1 MSDPN
6 LNYLMKKNK
15 IKDTGVEVTELSFGT
30 SSLGSMPDTY
40 GYEVSEDRAQKT
52 LNRFF
57 QGPVNMLD
65 TSRNYAMGESEKR
78 IGRAIKENGGWPKDF
93 LLSTKLDRNMDTLVL
108 DKNRARE
115 SLEESLKTLNVDSVD
130 VLFLHDPEYAK
141 DITDITK
148 KDGAM
153 DELFKIKNEGLAK
166 AVGVAM
172 GKVDI
177 MFPLLKDWDFDVVIN
192 HNRYTLI
199 NREANKMY
207 DYASSKNI
215 AIFNAAPYAGGVL
228 AKGPDN
234 FKKVTY
240 QDATEEKLA
249 PAREFEK
256 VCKKHNVELG
266 AAALQFS
273 LRDNRI
279 TSTICGVTSVES
291 IEKNLAWA
299 NAEISGEFWDEISK
313 LPFSIND
320 PESERV
326 FTPG

>member
-1 MSDPN
+1 
-6 LNYLMKKNK
+6 MKKNK
-15 IKDTGVEVTELSFGT
+15 IKDTGLEISELSFGT

-130 VLFLHDPEYAK
+130 ILFLHDPEYTK

-153 DELFKIKNEGLAK
+153 DELFKIKEEGLAK

-177 MFPLLKDWDFDVVIN
+177 MFPLLKDWDFDVIIN

-199 NREANKMY
+199 NREANEMY

-279 TSTICGVTSVES
+279 ASTICGVTSVES

-299 NAEISGEFWDEISK
+299 HAEISGEFWDEVLK
-313 LPFSIND
+313 LPFSSND
-320 PESERV
+320 PESDRV
-326 FTPG
+326 FTAG

>member
-1 MSDPN
+1 
-6 LNYLMKKNK
+6 MKKNK
-15 IKDTGVEVTELSFGT
+15 IKDTGLKVTELSFGT

-40 GYEVSEDRAQKT
+40 GYEVSENRAQKT

-78 IGRAIKENGGWPKDF
+78 IGKAIKENGGWPNGF

-108 DKNRARE
+108 DKNRVRE

-130 VLFLHDPEYAK
+130 ILFLHDPEYAK

-166 AVGVAM
+166 AAGVAM

-177 MFPLLKDWDFDVVIN
+177 MFPLLKDWDFDVIIN

-199 NREANKMY
+199 NREANEMY

-234 FKKVTY
+234 FKKITY

-313 LPFSIND
+313 LPFSTND

-326 FTPG
+326 FTSG

>member
-1 MSDPN
+1 
-6 LNYLMKKNK
+6 MKKNK
-15 IKDTGVEVTELSFGT
+15 IKDTGLEITELSFGT

-78 IGRAIKENGGWPKDF
+78 IGRAIKENGGWPKDL
-93 LLSTKLDRNMDTLVL
+93 LLSTKLDRDMDTLVL

-130 VLFLHDPEYAK
+130 ILFLHDPEYAK

-199 NREANKMY
+199 NREANEMY

-273 LRDNRI
+273 LKDNRI

-299 NAEISGEFWDEISK
+299 NVEISDEFWDEISK
-313 LPFSIND
+313 LSFSIND

>member
-1 MSDPN
+1 
-6 LNYLMKKNK
+6 MKKNK
-15 IKDTGVEVTELSFGT
+15 IKDTGLEVTELSFGT

-78 IGRAIKENGGWPKDF
+78 IGKAIKENGGWPNGF

-108 DKNRARE
+108 DKNRVRE

-130 VLFLHDPEYAK
+130 ILFLHDPEYAK

-166 AVGVAM
+166 AAGVAM

-177 MFPLLKDWDFDVVIN
+177 MFPLLKDWDFDVIIN

-199 NREANKMY
+199 NREANEMY

-234 FKKVTY
+234 FKKITY
-240 QDATEEKLA
+240 QDATEDKLA

-299 NAEISGEFWDEISK
+299 NAEISGEFWDEVLK
-313 LPFSIND
+313 LPFSSND
-320 PESERV
+320 PESDRV
-326 FTPG
+326 FTAG

>member
-1 MSDPN
+1 
-6 LNYLMKKNK
+6 MKKNK
-15 IKDTGVEVTELSFGT
+15 IKDTGLEVTELSFGT

-40 GYEVSEDRAQKT
+40 GYEVPELRAQET
-52 LNRFF
+52 LKRFF
-57 QGPVNMLD
+57 QGPANMLD

-78 IGRAIKENGGWPKDF
+78 IGKAIKENGGWPKGF

-108 DKNRARE
+108 DKNRVRE

-130 VLFLHDPEYAK
+130 ILFLHDPEYAK

-166 AVGVAM
+166 AAGVAM

-177 MFPLLKDWDFDVVIN
+177 MFPLLKDWDFDVIIN

-199 NREANKMY
+199 NREANEMY

-313 LPFSIND
+313 LPFSTND

-326 FTPG
+326 FTSG

>member
-1 MSDPN
+1 
-6 LNYLMKKNK
+6 MKKNK
-15 IKDTGVEVTELSFGT
+15 IKDTSLEVTELSFGT

-40 GYEVSEDRAQKT
+40 GYEVPEDRAQKT

-130 VLFLHDPEYAK
+130 ILFLHDPEYAK
-141 DITDITK
+141 ELSDITK

-153 DELFKIKNEGLAK
+153 DELFKIKEEGLAK

-172 GKVDI
+172 GKVDL
-177 MFPLLKDWDFDVVIN
+177 MLPLLKDWDFDVMIN
-192 HNRYTLI
+192 HNRFTLI
-199 NREANKMY
+199 NREANEMY

-249 PAREFEK
+249 PVREYAK
-256 VCKKHNVELG
+256 ICKKHNVELG

-273 LRDNRI
+273 LKDKRI

-291 IEKNLAWA
+291 IEKNLTWA
-299 NAEISGEFWDEISK
+299 SSKIPDEFWNEISK
-313 LPFSIND
+313 LSYSSND
-320 PESERV
+320 PEADRV
-326 FTPG
+326 FTAG

>member
-1 MSDPN
+1 
-6 LNYLMKKNK
+6 MKKNK
-15 IKDTGVEVTELSFGT
+15 IKDTGLEITELSFGT

-65 TSRNYAMGESEKR
+65 TSRNYAMGESEIR
-78 IGRAIKENGGWPKDF
+78 IGKAIKENGGWPKGF

-115 SLEESLKTLNVDSVD
+115 SLDESLKTLNVDSVD
-130 VLFLHDPEYAK
+130 ILFLHDPEYAK
-141 DITDITK
+141 DITDITRK
-148 KDGAM
+148 NGAM
-153 DELFKIKNEGLAK
+153 DELFKIKEEGLTK
-166 AVGVAM
+166 AVGLAM
-172 GKVDI
+172 GKIDL
-177 MFPLLKDWDFDVVIN
+177 MFPLIKDWDFDVIIN

-207 DYASSKNI
+207 EYASSKNI

-256 VCKKHNVELG
+256 VCKKYNVELG

-299 NAEISGEFWDEISK
+299 NAEISGEFWDEVLK
-313 LPFSIND
+313 LPFSSND
-320 PESERV
+320 PESDRV
-326 FTPG
+326 FTAG

>member
-1 MSDPN
+1 
-6 LNYLMKKNK
+6 MKKNK
-15 IKDTGVEVTELSFGT
+15 IKDTGLEITELSFGT

-40 GYEVSEDRAQKT
+40 GYEVSEERAQKT

-130 VLFLHDPEYAK
+130 ILFLHDPEYAK

-153 DELFKIKNEGLAK
+153 DELFKIKDEGLAK

-177 MFPLLKDWDFDVVIN
+177 MFPLLKDWDFDVLIN

-207 DYASSKNI
+207 EYASSKNI

-228 AKGPDN
+228 AKGPNN
-234 FKKVTY
+234 FKKITY

-299 NAEISGEFWDEISK
+299 NAEISGEFWDEVLK
-313 LPFSIND
+313 LPFSSND
-320 PESERV
+320 PESDRV
-326 FTPG
+326 FTAG

>member
-1 MSDPN
+1 MCIRDR
-6 LNYLMKKNK
+6 
-15 IKDTGVEVTELSFGT
+15 
-30 SSLGSMPDTY
+30 
-40 GYEVSEDRAQKT
+40 SENRAQKT

-78 IGRAIKENGGWPKDF
+78 IGKAIKENGGWPNGF

-108 DKNRARE
+108 DKNRVRE

-130 VLFLHDPEYAK
+130 ILFLHDPEYAK

-148 KDGAM
+148 KGGAM

-166 AVGVAM
+166 AAGVAM

-177 MFPLLKDWDFDVVIN
+177 MFPLLKDWDFDVIIN

-199 NREANKMY
+199 NREANEMY

-234 FKKVTY
+234 FKKITY

-313 LPFSIND
+313 LPFSTND

-326 FTPG
+326 FTSG

>member
-1 MSDPN
+1 
-6 LNYLMKKNK
+6 MKKNK
-15 IKDTGVEVTELSFGT
+15 IKDTGLEVTELSFGT

-40 GYEVSEDRAQKT
+40 GYEVSENRAQKT

-78 IGRAIKENGGWPKDF
+78 IGKAIKENGGWPNGF

-108 DKNRARE
+108 DKNRVRE

-130 VLFLHDPEYAK
+130 ILFLHDPEYAK

-166 AVGVAM
+166 AAGVAM

-177 MFPLLKDWDFDVVIN
+177 MFPLLKNWDFDVIIN
-192 HNRYTLI
+192 HNRYTLL
-199 NREANKMY
+199 NREANEMY

-234 FKKVTY
+234 FKKITY

-299 NAEISGEFWDEISK
+299 NTIIPEEFWNEVLK
-313 LPFSIND
+313 LPYSTKD
-320 PESERV
+320 PESERN

>member
-1 MSDPN
+1 
-6 LNYLMKKNK
+6 MKKNK
-15 IKDTGVEVTELSFGT
+15 IKDTGLEVTELSFGT

-78 IGRAIKENGGWPKDF
+78 IGKAIKENEGWPNGF

-108 DKNRARE
+108 DKNRVRE

-130 VLFLHDPEYAK
+130 ILFLHDPEYAK

-166 AVGVAM
+166 AAGVAM

-177 MFPLLKDWDFDVVIN
+177 MFPLLKDWDFDVIIN
-192 HNRYTLI
+192 HNRYTLL
-199 NREANKMY
+199 NREANEMY

-234 FKKVTY
+234 FKKITY

-299 NAEISGEFWDEISK
+299 NTIIPEEFWNEVLK
-313 LPFSIND
+313 LPYSTKD
-320 PESERV
+320 PESERN

>member
-1 MSDPN
+1 
-6 LNYLMKKNK
+6 
-15 IKDTGVEVTELSFGT
+15 
-30 SSLGSMPDTY
+30 
-40 GYEVSEDRAQKT
+40 AQKT

-78 IGRAIKENGGWPKDF
+78 IGRAIKENGGWPKDL
-93 LLSTKLDRNMDTLVL
+93 LLSTKLDRDMDTLVL

-130 VLFLHDPEYAK
+130 ILFLHDPEYAK

-199 NREANKMY
+199 NREANEMY

-228 AKGPDN
+228 AKGPNN

-273 LRDNRI
+273 LKDNRI

-299 NAEISGEFWDEISK
+299 NAEISDEFWDEISK
-313 LPFSIND
+313 LSFSIND

>member
-1 MSDPN
+1 
-6 LNYLMKKNK
+6 MKKNK
-15 IKDTGVEVTELSFGT
+15 IKDTGLEVTELSFGT

-40 GYEVSEDRAQKT
+40 GYEVPEDRAQKT

-130 VLFLHDPEYAK
+130 ILFLHDPEYAK
-141 DITDITK
+141 ELSDITK

-153 DELFKIKNEGLAK
+153 DELFKIKEEGLAK

-172 GKVDI
+172 GKVDL
-177 MFPLLKDWDFDVVIN
+177 MLPLLKDWDFDVMIN
-192 HNRYTLI
+192 HNRFTLI

-249 PAREFEK
+249 PVREYAK
-256 VCKKHNVELG
+256 ICKKHNVELG

-273 LRDNRI
+273 LKDKRI

-291 IEKNLAWA
+291 IEKNLTWA
-299 NAEISGEFWDEISK
+299 SSKIPDEFWNEISK
-313 LPFSIND
+313 LSYSSND
-320 PESERV
+320 PEADRV
-326 FTPG
+326 FTAG

>member
-1 MSDPN
+1 
-6 LNYLMKKNK
+6 MKKNK
-15 IKDTGVEVTELSFGT
+15 IKDTGLEVTELSFGT

-40 GYEVSEDRAQKT
+40 GYEVPELRAQET
-52 LNRFF
+52 LKRFF
-57 QGPVNMLD
+57 QGPANMLD

-78 IGRAIKENGGWPKDF
+78 IGKAIKENGGWPNGF

-108 DKNRARE
+108 DKNRVRE

-130 VLFLHDPEYAK
+130 ILFLHDPEYAK

-166 AVGVAM
+166 AAGVAM

-177 MFPLLKDWDFDVVIN
+177 MFPLLKDWDFDVIIN

-199 NREANKMY
+199 NREANEMY

-299 NAEISGEFWDEISK
+299 NAEISDEFWDEISK
-313 LPFSIND
+313 LPFSTND

-326 FTPG
+326 FTSG

>member
-1 MSDPN
+1 
-6 LNYLMKKNK
+6 MKKNK
-15 IKDTGVEVTELSFGT
+15 IKDTGLEVTELSFGT

-40 GYEVSEDRAQKT
+40 GYEVSENRAQKT

-78 IGRAIKENGGWPKDF
+78 IGKAIKENGGWPNGF

-108 DKNRARE
+108 DKNRVRE

-130 VLFLHDPEYAK
+130 ILFLHDPEYAK

-148 KDGAM
+148 KGGAM

-166 AVGVAM
+166 AAGVAM

-177 MFPLLKDWDFDVVIN
+177 MFPLLKDWDFDVIIN
-192 HNRYTLI
+192 HNRYTLL
-199 NREANKMY
+199 NREANEMY

-234 FKKVTY
+234 FKKITY

-313 LPFSIND
+313 LPFSTND

-326 FTPG
+326 FTSG

>member
-1 MSDPN
+1 
-6 LNYLMKKNK
+6 MKKNK
-15 IKDTGVEVTELSFGT
+15 IKDTSLEVTELSFGT

-40 GYEVSEDRAQKT
+40 GYEVPEDRAQKT

-78 IGRAIKENGGWPKDF
+78 IGNAIKENGGWPKDF

-130 VLFLHDPEYAK
+130 ILFLHDPEYAK
-141 DITDITK
+141 DLSDITK

-153 DELFKIKNEGLAK
+153 DELFKIKEEGLAK
-166 AVGVAM
+166 AVGIAM
-172 GKVDI
+172 GKIDI
-177 MFPLLKDWDFDVVIN
+177 MFPLLKDWNFDVMIN
-192 HNRYTLI
+192 HNRFTLI
-199 NREANKMY
+199 NREANEMY

-234 FKKVTY
+234 FKKITY
-240 QDATEEKLA
+240 QDATEEKLT

-273 LRDNRI
+273 LKDKRI

-291 IEKNLAWA
+291 IEKNLTWA
-299 NAEISGEFWDEISK
+299 NSKISDEFWNEISK
-313 LPFSIND
+313 LSYSNND
-320 PESERV
+320 PEADRV
-326 FTPG
+326 FTAG

>member
-1 MSDPN
+1 
-6 LNYLMKKNK
+6 MKKNK
-15 IKDTGVEVTELSFGT
+15 IKDTGLEVTELSFGT

-40 GYEVSEDRAQKT
+40 GYEVPEDRAQKT

-78 IGRAIKENGGWPKDF
+78 IGNAIKENGGWPKDF

-115 SLEESLKTLNVDSVD
+115 SLEESLKTLNVGSVD
-130 VLFLHDPEYAK
+130 ILFLHDPEYAK
-141 DITDITK
+141 DLSDITK

-153 DELFKIKNEGLAK
+153 DELFKIKEEGLAK
-166 AVGVAM
+166 AVGIAM
-172 GKVDI
+172 GKIDI
-177 MFPLLKDWDFDVVIN
+177 MFPLLKDWDFDVMIN
-192 HNRYTLI
+192 HNRFTLL
-199 NREANKMY
+199 NREANEMY
-207 DYASSKNI
+207 DYAYSNNI

-234 FKKVTY
+234 FKKITY
-240 QDATEEKLA
+240 QDATEEKLT

-273 LRDNRI
+273 LKDKRI

-291 IEKNLAWA
+291 IEKNLTWA
-299 NAEISGEFWDEISK
+299 NSKISDEFWNEISK
-313 LPFSIND
+313 LSYSNND
-320 PESERV
+320 PEADRV
-326 FTPG
+326 FTAG

>member
-1 MSDPN
+1 
-6 LNYLMKKNK
+6 MKKNK
-15 IKDTGVEVTELSFGT
+15 IKDTGLEVTELSFGT

-78 IGRAIKENGGWPKDF
+78 IGKAIKENGGWPNGF

-108 DKNRARE
+108 DKNRVRE

-130 VLFLHDPEYAK
+130 ILFLHDPEYAK

-166 AVGVAM
+166 AAGVAM

-177 MFPLLKDWDFDVVIN
+177 MFPLLKDWDFDVIIN

-199 NREANKMY
+199 NREANEMY

-234 FKKVTY
+234 FKKITY

-299 NAEISGEFWDEISK
+299 NAEISVEFWDEISK
-313 LPFSIND
+313 LPFSTND

-326 FTPG
+326 FTSG

>member
-1 MSDPN
+1 
-6 LNYLMKKNK
+6 MKKNK
-15 IKDTGVEVTELSFGT
+15 IKDTGLEVTELSFGT

-65 TSRNYAMGESEKR
+65 KSRNYAMGESEKR
-78 IGRAIKENGGWPKDF
+78 IGKAIKENGGWPNGF

-108 DKNRARE
+108 DKNRVRE

-130 VLFLHDPEYAK
+130 ILFLHDPEYAK

-166 AVGVAM
+166 AAGVAM

-177 MFPLLKDWDFDVVIN
+177 MFPLLKDWDFDVIIN

-199 NREANKMY
+199 NREANEMY

-234 FKKVTY
+234 FKKITY

-299 NAEISGEFWDEISK
+299 NTNIPEEFWNEVLK
-313 LPFSIND
+313 LPYSTKD
-320 PESERV
+320 PESERN

>member
-1 MSDPN
+1 
-6 LNYLMKKNK
+6 MKKNK
-15 IKDTGVEVTELSFGT
+15 IKDTGLEVTELSFGT

-78 IGRAIKENGGWPKDF
+78 IGKAIKENGGWPNGF

-108 DKNRARE
+108 DKNRVRE
-115 SLEESLKTLNVDSVD
+115 SFEESLKTLNVDSVD
-130 VLFLHDPEYAK
+130 ILFLHDPEYAK

-166 AVGVAM
+166 AAGVAM

-177 MFPLLKDWDFDVVIN
+177 MFPLLKDWDFDVIIN

-199 NREANKMY
+199 NREANEMY

-234 FKKVTY
+234 FKKITY

-313 LPFSIND
+313 LPFSTND

-326 FTPG
+326 FTSG

>member
-1 MSDPN
+1 
-6 LNYLMKKNK
+6 MKKNK
-15 IKDTGVEVTELSFGT
+15 IKDTGLEVTELSFGT

-78 IGRAIKENGGWPKDF
+78 IGKAIKENGGWPNGF

-108 DKNRARE
+108 DKNRVRE

-130 VLFLHDPEYAK
+130 ILFLHDPEYAK

-148 KDGAM
+148 KGGAM

-166 AVGVAM
+166 AAGVAM

-177 MFPLLKDWDFDVVIN
+177 MFPLLKDWDFDVIIN
-192 HNRYTLI
+192 HNRYTLL
-199 NREANKMY
+199 NREANEMY

-299 NAEISGEFWDEISK
+299 NTNIPEEFWNEVLK
-313 LPFSIND
+313 LPYSTKD
-320 PESERV
+320 PESERN

>member
-1 MSDPN
+1 
-6 LNYLMKKNK
+6 MKKNK
-15 IKDTGVEVTELSFGT
+15 IKDTGLEVTELSFGT

-78 IGRAIKENGGWPKDF
+78 IGKAIKENGGWPNGF

-108 DKNRARE
+108 DKNRVRE

-130 VLFLHDPEYAK
+130 ILFLHDPEYAK
-141 DITDITK
+141 DINDITK
-148 KDGAM
+148 KGGAM

-166 AVGVAM
+166 AAGVAM

-177 MFPLLKDWDFDVVIN
+177 MFPLLKDWDFDVMIN

-199 NREANKMY
+199 NREANEMY

-299 NAEISGEFWDEISK
+299 NTNIPEEFWNEVLK
-313 LPFSIND
+313 LPYSTKD
-320 PESERV
+320 PESERN

>member
-1 MSDPN
+1 
-6 LNYLMKKNK
+6 MKKNK
-15 IKDTGVEVTELSFGT
+15 IKDTGLEVTELSFGT

-78 IGRAIKENGGWPKDF
+78 IGKAIKENGGWPNGF
-93 LLSTKLDRNMDTLVL
+93 LLSTKLDRNMDTLIL
-108 DKNRARE
+108 DKNRVRE

-130 VLFLHDPEYAK
+130 ILFLHDPEYAK

-166 AVGVAM
+166 AAGVAM

-177 MFPLLKDWDFDVVIN
+177 MFPLLKDWDFDVIIN
-192 HNRYTLI
+192 HNRYTLL
-199 NREANKMY
+199 NREANEMY

-234 FKKVTY
+234 FKKITY

-299 NAEISGEFWDEISK
+299 NAEISVEFWDEISK
-313 LPFSIND
+313 LPFSTND

-326 FTPG
+326 FTSG

>member
-1 MSDPN
+1 
-6 LNYLMKKNK
+6 MKKNK
-15 IKDTGVEVTELSFGT
+15 IKDTGLEISELSFGT

-130 VLFLHDPEYAK
+130 ILFLHDPEYAK

-177 MFPLLKDWDFDVVIN
+177 MFPLLKDWDFDVIIN

-199 NREANKMY
+199 NREANEMY

-299 NAEISGEFWDEISK
+299 NAEISGEFWDEVLK
-313 LPFSIND
+313 LPFSSND
-320 PESERV
+320 PESDRV
-326 FTPG
+326 FTAG

>member
-1 MSDPN
+1 
-6 LNYLMKKNK
+6 MKKNK
-15 IKDTGVEVTELSFGT
+15 IKDTGLEVTELSFGT

-40 GYEVSEDRAQKT
+40 GYEVSEERAQKT

-78 IGRAIKENGGWPKDF
+78 IGKAIKENGGWPNGF

-108 DKNRARE
+108 DKNRVRE

-130 VLFLHDPEYAK
+130 ILFLHDPEYAK

-166 AVGVAM
+166 AAGVAM

-177 MFPLLKDWDFDVVIN
+177 MFPLLKDWDFDVIIN
-192 HNRYTLI
+192 HNRYTLL
-199 NREANKMY
+199 NREANEMY

-234 FKKVTY
+234 FKKITY

-299 NAEISGEFWDEISK
+299 NTNIPEEFWNEVLK
-313 LPFSIND
+313 LPYSTKD
-320 PESERV
+320 PESERN

>member
-1 MSDPN
+1 
-6 LNYLMKKNK
+6 MKKNK
-15 IKDTGVEVTELSFGT
+15 IKDTGLEVTELSFGT

-78 IGRAIKENGGWPKDF
+78 IGKAIKENGGWPKGF

-115 SLEESLKTLNVDSVD
+115 SLDESLKTLNVDSVD

-148 KDGAM
+148 KGGAM
-153 DELFKIKNEGLAK
+153 DELFKIKDEGLAK

-177 MFPLLKDWDFDVVIN
+177 MFPLLKDWDFDVIIN

-199 NREANKMY
+199 NREANEMY
-207 DYASSKNI
+207 DFASSKNI

-279 TSTICGVTSVES
+279 TSTICGVTSIES

-299 NAEISGEFWDEISK
+299 NTEISDEFWEEISK
-313 LPFSIND
+313 LPFSTND

>member
-1 MSDPN
+1 
-6 LNYLMKKNK
+6 MKKNN
-15 IKDTGVEVTELSFGT
+15 IKDTGLKVTELSFGT

-40 GYEVSEDRAQKT
+40 GYEVPEDRAQKT

-78 IGRAIKENGGWPKDF
+78 IGNAIKENGGWPKDF

-115 SLEESLKTLNVDSVD
+115 SLEESLKTLNVESVD
-130 VLFLHDPEYAK
+130 ILFLHDPEYAK
-141 DITDITK
+141 DLSDITK

-153 DELFKIKNEGLAK
+153 DELFKIKEEGLAK
-166 AVGVAM
+166 AVGIAM
-172 GKVDI
+172 GKIDI
-177 MFPLLKDWDFDVVIN
+177 MFPLLKDWNFDVMIN
-192 HNRYTLI
+192 HNRFTLI
-199 NREANKMY
+199 NREANEMY

-249 PAREFEK
+249 PVREFEK

-273 LRDNRI
+273 LKDKRI

-291 IEKNLAWA
+291 IEKNLTWA
-299 NAEISGEFWDEISK
+299 NSKIPDEFWNEISK
-313 LPFSIND
+313 LSYSNND
-320 PESERV
+320 PEADRV
-326 FTPG
+326 FTAG

>member
-1 MSDPN
+1 
-6 LNYLMKKNK
+6 MKKNK
-15 IKDTGVEVTELSFGT
+15 IKDTGLEVTELSFGT

-40 GYEVSEDRAQKT
+40 GYEVPEDRAQKT

-78 IGRAIKENGGWPKDF
+78 IGNAIKENGGWPKDF
-93 LLSTKLDRNMDTLVL
+93 LLSTKLDRNMDTLIL

-115 SLEESLKTLNVDSVD
+115 SFEESLKTLNVDSVD
-130 VLFLHDPEYAK
+130 ILFLHDPEYAK
-141 DITDITK
+141 DLSDITK

-153 DELFKIKNEGLAK
+153 DELFKIKEEGLAK
-166 AVGVAM
+166 AVGIAM
-172 GKVDI
+172 GKIDI
-177 MFPLLKDWDFDVVIN
+177 MFPLLKDWNFDVMIN
-192 HNRYTLI
+192 HNRFTLI
-199 NREANKMY
+199 NREANEMY

-273 LRDNRI
+273 LKDKRI

-291 IEKNLAWA
+291 IEKNLTWA
-299 NAEISGEFWDEISK
+299 NSKIPDEFWNEISK
-313 LPFSIND
+313 LSYSNND
-320 PESERV
+320 PEADRV
-326 FTPG
+326 FTAG